1 MSTLNTVIDV
11 AEQRFTFGEAALAAG
26 VTPKTLRNWTDRKL
40 ILLDADTDREDDTWR
55 KFSLL
60 DVIRIAFVS
69 RLVGYC
75 VSVRSA
81 SELIEDTIV
90 SLAKQLRAFKN
101 PPLAALLVSYD
112 TSKFVLYHIGD
123 DIMIEFAPG
132 TLMESRIIETVC
144 KNSCTFLTIFPGPVV
159 LKIVKNL
166 GLDDED
172 ED

>member
-1 MSTLNTVIDV
+1 MTTIDV
-11 AEQRFTFGEAALAAG
+11 AEQRFTFREAALAAG
-26 VTPKTLRNWTDRKL
+26 VTPKTLRNWIDRKL
-40 ILLDADTDREDDTWR
+40 ILLDANADREDDTWR

-60 DVIRIAFVS
+60 DVIRIAFVY

-90 SLAKQLRAFKN
+90 SLAKQLQAFKH
-101 PPLAALLVSYD
+101 PPLAALLVSFD
-112 TSKFVLYHIGD
+112 TSKFVLYHLGD
-123 DIMIEFAPG
+123 DIVIEFAPG
-132 TLMESRIIETVC
+132 TLLETRIIETVC

-159 LKIVKNL
+159 REIAKNL
-166 GLDDED
+166 ALDEED

>member
-1 MSTLNTVIDV
+1 MTTIDV
-11 AEQRFTFGEAALAAG
+11 AEQRFTFREAALAAG
-26 VTPKTLRNWTDRKL
+26 MTPKTLRNWIDRKL

-60 DVIRIAFVS
+60 DVIRIAFVY

-75 VSVRSA
+75 VSVNRA

-101 PPLAALLVSYD
+101 PPLAALLISYD
-112 TSKFVLYHIGD
+112 TSKFVLYHEGD
-123 DIMIEFAPG
+123 NLVIEFTPG
-132 TLMESRIIETVC
+132 TLLDSRIIETVC
-144 KNSCTFLTIFPGPVV
+144 KNSCAFLTIFPGPVV
-159 LKIVKNL
+159 RKIAKNL
-166 GLDDED
+166 ALDDAD